1 MNAIAV
7 VQMAS
12 GPQLNANL
20 MEAGRLIQEAASA
33 GARLVV
39 LPETFVLM
47 AMQDR
52 DRITIAEPLGYGPI
66 QEFLVRK
73 ARQHRVWIV
82 GGTIPIQSHDPM
94 RPYATCLVINDEG
107 ELVGRYNKIHLF
119 DVTVEQDEIGSY
131 AESQFTSPGNELTIL
146 DSPFG
151 RLGLSVCYD
160 LRFPELY
167 RELALR
173 GAELFIVPSAFTAVT
188 GQAHWE
194 VLLRARAIE
203 NLCYVVAAAQ
213 GGYHVNGRATYG
225 HSMVI
230 DHWGQI
236 RGQLAKGSGVVVV
249 EPDLATLHSTRHSF
263 PVLAHTRLAVP
274 TY

>member
-119 DVTVEQDEIGSY
+119 DVTVEQDDIGSY
-131 AESQFTSPGNELTIL
+131 AESQFTCPGNELTIL

-173 GAELFIVPSAFTAVT
+173 GA
-188 GQAHWE
+188 
-194 VLLRARAIE
+194 
-203 NLCYVVAAAQ
+203 
-213 GGYHVNGRATYG
+213 
-225 HSMVI
+225 
-230 DHWGQI
+230 
-236 RGQLAKGSGVVVV
+236 
-249 EPDLATLHSTRHSF
+249 
-263 PVLAHTRLAVP
+263 
-274 TY
+274 

>member
-1 MNAIAV
+1 MNTIAV

-33 GARLVV
+33 GAKLVV

-73 ARQHRVWIV
+73 ARQHRVWIA

-94 RPYATCLVINDEG
+94 RPYASCLLINDQG
-107 ELVGRYNKIHLF
+107 DLVARYDKIHLF
-119 DVTVEQDEIGSY
+119 DVLVQQDEIGTY
-131 AESQFTSPGNELTIL
+131 MESQFTCPGNDIVVV

-167 RELALR
+167 RELVLR
-173 GAELFIVPSAFTAVT
+173 GAEVLLVPSAFTAVT

-236 RGQLAKGSGVVVV
+236 RGQLPKGSGTVGV
-249 EPDLATLHSTRHSF
+249 ELDLTALRATRQTF
-263 PVLAHTRLAVP
+263 PVLAHTRLSVP